1 MITVLVGEN
10 REKLKE
16 MLFERINRPGNTAI
30 GVVKQGDVIKLF
42 ERDSLKDMVELK
54 DKIIELGDALLR
66 DKEGI
71 LHRAVLE
78 KVEKLLI
85 EHILERV
92 DGNQLRAARILG
104 INRNT
109 MHTKIRKLGIDP
121 NRYKE

>member
-30 GVVKQGDVIKLF
+30 GIVKQGDVIKLF
-42 ERDSLKDMVELK
+42 ERDSLKDIVELK

-78 KVEKLLI
+78 KVEKLLV
-85 EHILERV
+85 EYVLERV

-109 MHTKIRKLGIDP
+109 MHGKIKKLGINP
-121 NRYKE
+121 NQYK